1 MYIVRCSLYQQ
12 ICVHTYEVLLNLR
25 HGQQRLPLNVGRLI
39 AKFDELARCRGL
51 RALTLGFVNDIPI
64 RMYVA
69 RTRLRDKPSALIAAT
84 FHGDEVGGTA
94 GALEFFMTAPASIF
108 SRADAAFIPVVN
120 PTGYALG
127 TRENMWLDNP
137 NRGFSIAPHE
147 YDEDE
152 EFDDD
157 TLTIVP
163 NTVPSREGDVLTRHL
178 AMLRSFASCAFITL
192 HEDDRH
198 RGGYLYTADKHIH
211 APWSSALRK
220 VMVRRC
226 GLVPDGTQ
234 TSEKSRTIDG
244 TILSE
249 VDSSFE
255 NLLERLG
262 HVNIATTETPR
273 LLPLQLRARTNA
285 DLITTTLNY
294 VSAT

>member
-1 MYIVRCSLYQQ
+1 MTEKSYGGNNGVREHAGGKLAKSKSNLDVKKMEKKSKEMKKEIV
-12 ICVHTYEVLLNLR
+12 
-25 HGQQRLPLNVGRLI
+25 
-39 AKFDELARCRGL
+39 
-51 RALTLGFVNDIPI
+51 
-64 RMYVA
+64 
-69 RTRLRDKPSALIAAT
+69 
-84 FHGDEVGGTA
+84 
-94 GALEFFMTAPASIF
+94 
-108 SRADAAFIPVVN
+108 
-120 PTGYALG
+120 
-127 TRENMWLDNP
+127 
-137 NRGFSIAPHE
+137 
-147 YDEDE
+147 EDE